1 MNKHA
6 RPAYNIADLQRLMER
21 LRDPVTGCPWDLQ
34 QTYQSIAPFTLE
46 ECLELIDAL
55 EQGDLQHVEEEL
67 GDLLF
72 QVIFYSQLGKE
83 DGLFNFDTVVSGIT
97 AKLLRRHPHVFKD
110 GDLEGVIRDRASL
123 DAIKTNW
130 ESEKAA
136 ERAARAQQ
144 SAMDDVPATLS
155 ALARAQKL
163 QKRASSLGYDF
174 PTYKAVLHSLDEE
187 LEELSEAREIPGSE
201 EIENELGDVLFSV
214 VNLARHLKVDA
225 EAALRKGNRRFE
237 QRVRRAE
244 AAALEAGSRLEDES
258 FKRLEERWRTAKA
271 DEEKDDL

>member
-1 MNKHA
+1 MKSKE
-6 RPAYNIADLQRLMER
+6 PKAYDIGDLLRLMER
-21 LRDPVTGCPWDLQ
+21 LRDPETGCPWDLK

-55 EQGDLQHVEEEL
+55 EQNDLAHVEEEL

-72 QVIFYSQLGKE
+72 QVIFYSQMGKE
-83 DGLFNFDTVVSGIT
+83 EGRFDFASVVSGIT

-110 GDLEGVIRDRASL
+110 GELEGVITDRASI
-123 DAIKTNW
+123 DTIKTNW
-130 ESEKAA
+130 EAEKAA

-144 SAMDDVPATLS
+144 SAMDDVPTTLS

-174 PTYKAVLHSLDEE
+174 SSVNQVLNSLNSE
-187 LEELSEAREIPGSE
+187 LGELAEAREIHGQA
-201 EIENELGDVLFSV
+201 EIENELGDVLFTV

-225 EAALRKGNRRFE
+225 EAALRKSNRRFE

-244 AAALEAGSRLEDES
+244 SAAINEGSRLQDES
-258 FKRLEERWRTAKA
+258 PERLEERWSAVKT
-271 DEEKDDL
+271 EENGRDL

>member
-1 MNKHA
+1 MSEIGPPVHD
-6 RPAYNIADLQRLMER
+6 IADLKRLMER
-21 LRDPVTGCPWDLQ
+21 LRDPETGCPWDLN

-55 EQGDLQHVEEEL
+55 EQGDLEHVEEEL

-83 DGLFNFDTVVSGIT
+83 DGRFDFDSVVSGIT

-110 GDLEGVIRDRASL
+110 GELEGVITDRASI

-130 ESEKAA
+130 EGEKAA

-163 QKRASSLGYDF
+163 QKRASSLGYEF
-174 PTYKAVLHSLDEE
+174 PSIESVLHRLDDE
-187 LEELSEAREIPGSE
+187 LRELSEAREIHGQE
-201 EIENELGDVLFSV
+201 EIENELGDVLFTV

-225 EAALRKGNRRFE
+225 EAALRKSNRRFE
-237 QRVRRAE
+237 LRVRRAE
-244 AAALEAGSRLEDES
+244 SAAFDAGSRLQDES
-258 FKRLEERWRTAKA
+258 VERLEERWTKAKS
-271 DEEKDDL
+271 EGSNDDL

>member
-1 MNKHA
+1 MKSSESK
-6 RPAYNIADLQRLMER
+6 AYDIDDLLRLMER
-21 LRDPVTGCPWDLQ
+21 LRDPETGCPWDLK
-34 QTYQSIAPFTLE
+34 QTYRSIAPFTLE

-55 EQGDLQHVEEEL
+55 EQNDLEHVEEEL

-72 QVIFYSQLGKE
+72 QVIFYSQMGKE
-83 DGLFNFDTVVSGIT
+83 EGRFDFASVVSGIT

-110 GDLEGVIRDRASL
+110 GELEGVITDRASI
-123 DAIKTNW
+123 DTIKTNW
-130 ESEKAA
+130 EAEKAA

-144 SAMDDVPATLS
+144 SAMDDVPTTLS

-174 PTYKAVLHSLDEE
+174 SSVNQVLNSLNSE
-187 LEELSEAREIPGSE
+187 LGELAEAREIHGQA
-201 EIENELGDVLFSV
+201 EIENELGDVLFTV

-225 EAALRKGNRRFE
+225 EAALRQSNRRFE

-244 AAALEAGSRLEDES
+244 SAAINEGSRLQDES
-258 FKRLEERWRTAKA
+258 PERLEKRWSKAKT
-271 DEEKDDL
+271 EENGRDL

>member
-1 MNKHA
+1 MNSKA
-6 RPAYNIADLQRLMER
+6 QPAYDIADLKRLMER
-21 LRDPVTGCPWDLQ
+21 LRDPETGCPWDLK

-55 EQGDLQHVEEEL
+55 ELGDLEHVEEEL

-83 DGLFNFDTVVSGIT
+83 DGLFDFESVVSGIT

-110 GDLEGVIRDRASL
+110 GELEGVITDRASV
-123 DAIKTNW
+123 DQIKTNW
-130 ESEKAA
+130 EAEKAS

-163 QKRASSLGYDF
+163 QKRASSVGYDF
-174 PTYKAVLHSLDEE
+174 STADSVLSSLESE
-187 LEELSEAREIPGSE
+187 LGELAEARQIHGQE
-201 EIENELGDVLFSV
+201 EIENELGDVLFTV

-225 EAALRKGNRRFE
+225 EAALRKSNRRFE

-244 AAALEAGSRLEDES
+244 SAANEAGSRLEDES
-258 FKRLEERWRTAKA
+258 DEQLEARWSAAKA
-271 DEEKDDL
+271 EEGNNDL

>member
-1 MNKHA
+1 MNEKA
-6 RPAYNIADLQRLMER
+6 QPAYDIADLKRLMER
-21 LRDPVTGCPWDLQ
+21 LRDPETGCPWDLK

-55 EQGDLQHVEEEL
+55 EQGDLEHVEEEL

-83 DGLFNFDTVVSGIT
+83 DGLFDFESVVSGIT

-110 GDLEGVIRDRASL
+110 GELEGVITDRASV
-123 DAIKTNW
+123 DQIKTNW
-130 ESEKAA
+130 EAEKAS

-163 QKRASSLGYDF
+163 QKRASSVGYDF
-174 PTYKAVLHSLDEE
+174 SAADSVLSSLESE
-187 LEELSEAREIPGSE
+187 LGELAEARQIHGQE
-201 EIENELGDVLFSV
+201 EIENELGDVLFTV
-214 VNLARHLKVDA
+214 VNLARHLKVDLH
-225 EAALRKGNRRFE
+225 LRQPF
-237 QRVRRAE
+237 
-244 AAALEAGSRLEDES
+244 LP
-258 FKRLEERWRTAKA
+258 
-271 DEEKDDL
+271 KDH

>member
-1 MNKHA
+1 MSSRKSPVYH
-6 RPAYNIADLQRLMER
+6 IADLQRLMER
-21 LRDPVTGCPWDLQ
+21 LRDPDTGCPWDLK

-55 EQGDLQHVEEEL
+55 EQGDLVHVEEEL

-83 DGLFNFDTVVSGIT
+83 DGLFDFESVVSGIT

-110 GDLEGVIRDRASL
+110 GELEGVIEDRTSI
-123 DAIKTNW
+123 DVIKMNW
-130 ESEKAA
+130 EAEKAA
-136 ERAARAQQ
+136 ERAARAQE
-144 SAMDDVPATLS
+144 SAMDDVPKTLN

-163 QKRASSLGYDF
+163 QKRASSVGYDF
-174 PTYKAVLHSLDEE
+174 SSANKVLESLESE
-187 LEELSEAREIPGSE
+187 LGELAEAREIRGQE
-201 EIENELGDVLFSV
+201 EIENELGDVLFTV

-225 EAALRKGNRRFE
+225 EAALRKSNRRFE

-244 AAALEAGSRLEDES
+244 RSAIDEGSRLQDES
-258 FKRLEERWRTAKA
+258 VEKLEARWSAAKA
-271 DEEKDDL
+271 EEGNHDL

>member
-1 MNKHA
+1 MKSSESK
-6 RPAYNIADLQRLMER
+6 AYDIDDLLRLMER
-21 LRDPVTGCPWDLQ
+21 LRDPETGCPWDLK

-55 EQGDLQHVEEEL
+55 EQNDLEHVEEEL

-72 QVIFYSQLGKE
+72 QVIFYSQMGKE
-83 DGLFNFDTVVSGIT
+83 EGRFDFASVVSGIT

-110 GDLEGVIRDRASL
+110 GELEGVITDRASI
-123 DAIKTNW
+123 DTIKTNW
-130 ESEKAA
+130 EAEKAA

-174 PTYKAVLHSLDEE
+174 SSVNQVLNSLNSE
-187 LEELSEAREIPGSE
+187 LGELAEAREIHGQA
-201 EIENELGDVLFSV
+201 EIENELGDVLFTV

-225 EAALRKGNRRFE
+225 EAALRKSNRRFE

-244 AAALEAGSRLEDES
+244 SAAINEGSRLQDES
-258 FKRLEERWRTAKA
+258 PERLEERWSAVKT
-271 DEEKDDL
+271 EENGRDL

>member
-1 MNKHA
+1 MNEKTQ
-6 RPAYNIADLQRLMER
+6 PAYDIADLKRLMER
-21 LRDPVTGCPWDLQ
+21 LRDPETGCPWDLK

-55 EQGDLQHVEEEL
+55 EQGDLAHVEEEL

-83 DGLFNFDTVVSGIT
+83 DGLFDFESVVSGIT

-110 GDLEGVIRDRASL
+110 GELEGVITDRASV
-123 DAIKTNW
+123 DQIKTNW
-130 ESEKAA
+130 EAEKAS

-163 QKRASSLGYDF
+163 QKRASSVGYDF
-174 PTYKAVLHSLDEE
+174 SAADSVLSSLESE
-187 LEELSEAREIPGSE
+187 LGELAEARQIHGQE
-201 EIENELGDVLFSV
+201 EIENELGDVLFTV

-225 EAALRKGNRRFE
+225 EAALRKSNRRFE

-244 AAALEAGSRLEDES
+244 SAAHEAGSRLEDES
-258 FKRLEERWRTAKA
+258 DEQLEARWSAAKA
-271 DEEKDDL
+271 EEGNNDL